1 MTYLQ
6 KGCRAYAKVFFFLF
20 ILYKR
25 MMNKIEFKGE
35 MLQNIIDKDVRE
47 EEEDTTK

>member
-1 MTYLQ
+1 
-6 KGCRAYAKVFFFLF
+6 
-20 ILYKR
+20 

-35 MLQNIIDKDVRE
+35 MLQDIRKEDVRE

>member
-1 MTYLQ
+1 
-6 KGCRAYAKVFFFLF
+6 
-20 ILYKR
+20 

>member
-1 MTYLQ
+1 
-6 KGCRAYAKVFFFLF
+6 
-20 ILYKR
+20 

-35 MLQNIIDKDVRE
+35 MLQDIIEKDVRE